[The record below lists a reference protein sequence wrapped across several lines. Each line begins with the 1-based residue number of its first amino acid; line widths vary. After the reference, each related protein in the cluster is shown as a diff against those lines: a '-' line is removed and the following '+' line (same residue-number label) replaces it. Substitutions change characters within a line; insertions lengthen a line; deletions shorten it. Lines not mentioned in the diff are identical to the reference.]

1 MAKTPISLEDL
12 LVVRTLSIT
21 DSIDKVRVEIG
32 VPRYVSDNEAV
43 CPYSFTYQDRVFVHD
58 THGLDAFQALHLA
71 LKILP
76 TDLRHDKRL
85 PLGRMYWLEAGDDMG
100 FPETDW
106 PKYPGD
112 EA

>member
-12 LVVRTLSIT
+12 FVVRTLSIT
-21 DSIDKVRVEIG
+21 DSIDKVRVELG
-32 VPRYVSDNEAV
+32 VPKYVSDNEAV
-43 CPYSFTYQDRVFVHD
+43 CPYRFTYQDRVFGHD
-58 THGLDAFQALHLA
+58 THGLDAFQALQLA
-71 LKILP
+71 MMTLP

-85 PLGRMYWLEAGDDMG
+85 PLGQMYWLETGDDMG
-100 FPETDW
+100 FPETNW